1 MRKRAPFALATMQV
15 VIGAAL
21 LYWDNIATKQALDT
35 SGAVS
40 LPHYWSLAGGL
51 LLILD
56 FPAVAL
62 TLLFE
67 LPVFVLSLRRGGTPV
82 ENELLE
88 DVAFLCAVF
97 FLWMWIGFLVR
108 RSRSLR
114 GSSPPGPEMAV
125 YLSLVYAFGFCI
137 LMGMQASRTLTFL
150 VAAFW
155 SVLALLIYLK
165 RSWAA
170 KNFTG

>member
-1 MRKRAPFALATMQV
+1 MRKRAPFVLATAQV

-21 LYWDNIATKQALDT
+21 LYWDNIATKQALEA
-35 SGAVS
+35 SGAVTLS
-40 LPHYWSLAGGL
+40 HYWSLAGGL

-67 LPVFVLSLRRGGTPV
+67 LPLFVFSLRRGGTPV

-97 FLWMWIGFLVR
+97 FLWMWIGFLVTR
-108 RSRSLR
+108 YRCLR
-114 GSSPPGPEMAV
+114 EASPAGPEMAV
-125 YLSLVYAFGFCI
+125 YLSMVYAFGVCV
-137 LMGMQASRTLTFL
+137 LLGMQASRTLTL
-150 VAAFW
+150 VVAAFW
-155 SVLALLIYLK
+155 SLLALLIYLK
-165 RSWAA
+165 GSMAA
-170 KNFTG
+170 KKFTG